1 MPTFKKGDVVKV
13 KAVTP
18 EGPITKMRMDDDGTV
33 YYLLSW
39 TTENNMVHERWFTDD
54 QLVAAG

>member
-1 MPTFKKGDVVKV
+1 MSTFKKGDVVRL

-18 EGPITKMRMDDDGTV
+18 EGPILKLRMDDDGTV

-39 TTENNMVHERWFTDD
+39 TVDGMTHERWFTDD
-54 QLVAAG
+54 QLVAAE

>member
-1 MPTFKKGDVVKV
+1 MSTFKKGDVVKV